1 MTERAHVHRFA
12 RALLACLA
20 LALAGPGSAFA
31 AAAGTDDGRPRASA
45 AREGS
50 GLAGA
55 EGASRAGRAA
65 ESAEEEGSERE
76 RGPEEP
82 SRESEAEP
90 QSDDESASEAREG
103 SGPAALADRD
113 SSALRDS
120 IRREVRSATE
130 GIKDSVRR
138 EVRSATEGIGDS
150 VRRDVGSRPE
160 RTGRRAR
167 DGGDPAPPSQGRRRG
182 EAPRDGARDLGEGDE
197 VRISASGG
205 EPIDL
210 DSRDNR
216 QIYLGRTAT
225 VRGVVPSRRPGR
237 EVVLEA
243 YSSRGR
249 WVEVD
254 RDITDRNGRFS
265 MTWKPGYAGHRYVR
279 VRRSNSTASTR
290 PSRIRTLYVYR
301 KRVASWYGP
310 GFYGNR
316 TACGQTFTSRLVGV
330 AHRSLPCGY
339 RVTIRYNDRYR
350 TVRVVDR
357 GPYVR
362 GRHFDLTEALRNYLG
377 FDGVDT
383 VRATA

>member
-1 MTERAHVHRFA
+1 LTERADAHRFA
-12 RALLACLA
+12 RALRAALLACLA
-20 LALAGPGSAFA
+20 LALAGPGFA
-31 AAAGTDDGRPRASA
+31 SAAGTDDGRPRASA

-55 EGASRAGRAA
+55 EGASRAGHAA
-65 ESAEEEGSERE
+65 ESWEDEGSERE
-76 RGPEEP
+76 RRRGEP
-82 SRESEAEP
+82 SGESEAQP
-90 QSDDESASEAREG
+90 QSDEESADEAREG

-120 IRREVRSATE
+120 IRRDVRSATE

-138 EVRSATEGIGDS
+138 DVRSATQGIADS
-150 VRRDVGSRPE
+150 VRRDFESRSEGIE
-160 RTGRRAR
+160 RGVR
-167 DGGDPAPPSQGRRRG
+167 DGGGEPNRTSGDGGRD
-182 EAPRDGARDLGEGDE
+182 EAPRDGAGDGD
-197 VRISASGG
+197 ASRVSVLAD
-205 EPIDL
+205 ESINL
-210 DSRDNR
+210 DGRDNR

-225 VRGVVPSRRPGR
+225 VRGVVPSQRPGR

-243 YSSRGR
+243 YSRGR

-254 RDITDRNGRFS
+254 RDITDENGRFS

-279 VRRSNSTASTR
+279 VRRTNPASTES
-290 PSRIRTLYVYR
+290 PSGIRTLYVYR

-316 TACGQTFTSRLVGV
+316 TACGQTFTSRLMGV

-339 RVTIRYNDRYR
+339 IVTIRYNGRYR
-350 TVRVVDR
+350 TVPVVDR

-362 GRHFDLTEALRNYLG
+362 GRDFDLTEALRNYLG